1 MYHYLF
7 TNDLRIS
14 TLDNSL
20 QNAGHCFVTGTV
32 PTATEN
38 KSANNNMKTLG
49 FYFNL
54 TEDSICAKQKEI

>member
-38 KSANNNMKTLG
+38 KSVNNPG
-49 FYFNL
+49 
-54 TEDSICAKQKEI
+54 